1 MEQTVPRCVREPWD
15 SAEDSQ
21 EPEALQILSSG
32 DPGGWRLPLYPSLGQ
47 LSWDDQDVSRE
58 LLSTPCGLLRPFCP
72 KHGPRAQSACRP
84 SAEPLAPHTPTT
96 PGTRRQPQAPR
107 GEAAAARPQR
117 FPGRVFW
124 RPGPSS
130 WKPRPL
136 TAGTRPE
143 EHRPPLGLG
152 RHHPT
157 SQRWW
162 RRISLKWL
170 ANPLGCLAHCL

>member
-72 KHGPRAQSACRP
+72 KHGPRAQIVLKSKFHG
-84 SAEPLAPHTPTT
+84 SL
-96 PGTRRQPQAPR
+96 
-107 GEAAAARPQR
+107 
-117 FPGRVFW
+117 V
-124 RPGPSS
+124 S
-130 WKPRPL
+130 WKSWKDHL
-136 TAGTRPE
+136 
-143 EHRPPLGLG
+143 
-152 RHHPT
+152 
-157 SQRWW
+157 
-162 RRISLKWL
+162 
-170 ANPLGCLAHCL
+170 

>member
-96 PGTRRQPQAPR
+96 PGTRRFVHWKRHQIKHSSQPRWKRSNQVLPT
-107 GEAAAARPQR
+107 
-117 FPGRVFW
+117 
-124 RPGPSS
+124 SS
-130 WKPRPL
+130 KL
-136 TAGTRPE
+136 LGSHFSAQK
-143 EHRPPLGLG
+143 RPPLSKG
-152 RHHPT
+152 P
-157 SQRWW
+157 QV
-162 RRISLKWL
+162 
-170 ANPLGCLAHCL
+170 

>member
-84 SAEPLAPHTPTT
+84 SAEPEQSQ
-96 PGTRRQPQAPR
+96 GKYK
-107 GEAAAARPQR
+107 R
-117 FPGRVFW
+117 FISTNTVIL
-124 RPGPSS
+124 
-130 WKPRPL
+130 KI
-136 TAGTRPE
+136 
-143 EHRPPLGLG
+143 
-152 RHHPT
+152 
-157 SQRWW
+157 SQ
-162 RRISLKWL
+162 L
-170 ANPLGCLAHCL
+170 P